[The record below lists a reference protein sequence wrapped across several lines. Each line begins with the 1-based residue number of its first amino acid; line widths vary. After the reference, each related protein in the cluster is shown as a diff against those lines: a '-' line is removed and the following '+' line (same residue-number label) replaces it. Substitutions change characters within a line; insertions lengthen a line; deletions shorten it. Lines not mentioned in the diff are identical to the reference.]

1 MSATENKNGS
11 VNSVEKLPPP
21 DEAKDG
27 NYNAMDHAG
36 EKKVEADGG
45 PDTSAQVQVVDPK
58 MERGNWTGKMDFLLA
73 CIGFAIGLGNVWRFP
88 YLCYKNG
95 GGKSYSHKMMLMKS
109 KSYLYKGI
117 M

>member
-21 DEAKDG
+21 DEGKDG
-27 NYNAMDHAG
+27 NCNAMDHAG
-36 EKKVEADGG
+36 EKKTDVDGAAV
-45 PDTSAQVQVVDPK
+45 DNAQVIQVVDPS
-58 MERGNWTGKMDFLLA
+58 MDRGIWTGKMDFLLA

-95 GGKSYSHKMMLMKS
+95 GGKF
-109 KSYLYKGI
+109 
-117 M
+117 